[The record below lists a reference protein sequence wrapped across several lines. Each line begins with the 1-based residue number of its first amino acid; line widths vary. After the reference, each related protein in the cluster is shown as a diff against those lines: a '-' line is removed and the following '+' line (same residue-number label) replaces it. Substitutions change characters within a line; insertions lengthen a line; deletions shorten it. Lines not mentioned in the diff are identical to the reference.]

1 MAVWSKI
8 STSQLEYSRIDADF
22 YHPQYLRELNAWH
35 SISEKIKVTKLRS
48 LICYPVRTGRTPRS
62 RNYKQ
67 GEQIVP
73 FIKTDDVREG
83 YINFE
88 NPSYLPCQVLR
99 ARDYIPGDSVVV
111 TIIGATPDIVGRA
124 AIVRKLDHECVT
136 NQNIAVISTS
146 ENCDPYYL
154 TAFLQTPM
162 GRDQLWRHARRT
174 EQVNLNCREVERIL
188 VPLPSSDV
196 QYKIGNML
204 RESFARTDQSRVLY
218 SQAEQLLETEL
229 GLDQLNLQKPVGYTA
244 RFSEIMSNDRVDAD
258 YYHVQFREAR
268 DHIRSY
274 PRGYQRLI
282 DCAKPLKPNINP
294 LAFPNEQFQYV
305 ELADLNPAL
314 GVITKSRKYF
324 GKALPSRAR
333 RRVSTGDVIAS
344 SVVGSVDKSA
354 VIEEPYDN
362 SLASTGFFHFRPV
375 SVSPQYLLILLRSKL
390 VTMQL
395 QQEATGGILSAV
407 PDSRLRYIIVP
418 DVPIE
423 IQIAIG
429 NLVIEAHQA
438 KRDAEKLLEQAKNRV
453 EQMIE
458 EAVQHE
464 TLT

>member
-244 RFSEIMSNDRVDAD
+244 RFSEIVSNNRIDAD
-258 YYHVQFREAR
+258 FYQIPFRQIHQHLDKFKTERLCQLAQLKKGIEVGSKAYSDSGHLFLR
-268 DHIRSY
+268 VGNVKEKQIEVNTSDKFISDTLFQNLIA
-274 PRGYQRLI
+274 YQPQKGELLLTKDGSPGICYVVDQEIDGIVSGGILRLLLSNESI
-282 DCAKPLKPNINP
+282 PAEYLALVINSKVCRMQVEQDCSGALILHWKPSSVRNLRIP
-294 LAFPNEQFQYV
+294 LLHDDIMCEIAN
-305 ELADLNPAL
+305 L
-314 GVITKSRKYF
+314 
-324 GKALPSRAR
+324 
-333 RRVSTGDVIAS
+333 VIAS
-344 SVVGSVDKSA
+344 K
-354 VIEEPYDN
+354 
-362 SLASTGFFHFRPV
+362 
-375 SVSPQYLLILLRSKL
+375 
-390 VTMQL
+390 
-395 QQEATGGILSAV
+395 
-407 PDSRLRYIIVP
+407 
-418 DVPIE
+418 
-423 IQIAIG
+423 
-429 NLVIEAHQA
+429 QA
-438 KRDAEKLLEQAKNRV
+438 KLESERLLDKAKTRV

-464 TLT
+464 TLA